1 MIMPK
6 NIKKILHV
14 LMITVLLLGVF
25 AGCSNNVSSTTE
37 TSTSEF
43 DTSEKSTSEN
53 RNSEIKGTLAEI
65 TERGK
70 IRIGVFSD
78 KYPFGYVDENGEFQG
93 FDVYIARRFA
103 KDLLG
108 DESKV
113 EFVIVDAASRVAFL
127 ESNKVDIIMANFTV
141 TEERKQ
147 KVDFANPYM
156 KVSLGIVSPES
167 APITSVEQLKS
178 KKAIVAKGTTAET
191 FLTQN
196 YPDIEQLKFEQ
207 YTEIFEALKD
217 GRGDA
222 IVNDNTEVIAWA
234 KKNPGFVVGV
244 PSLGGQDTI
253 APAVK
258 KGNKE
263 LLDWINKEL
272 EALGKEN
279 FIHQAYDATLAEIY
293 GEDYKEQLVIEGGKL
308 E

>member
-1 MIMPK
+1 MNK
-6 NIKKILHV
+6 IKRIIPLVVSIV
-14 LMITVLLLGVF
+14 LALGVL
-25 AGCSNNVSSTTE
+25 AGCGSNTSNNKSSI
-37 TSTSEF
+37 
-43 DTSEKSTSEN
+43 D
-53 RNSEIKGTLAEI
+53 EIK
-65 TERGK
+65 ERGK
-70 IRIGVFSD
+70 IKIGVFSD
-78 KYPFGYVDENGEFQG
+78 KNPFGYVDADGKNQG
-93 FDVYIARRFA
+93 FDVYIAKRFA

-113 EFVIVDAASRVAFL
+113 EFVLVDAASRVAYL

-141 TEERKQ
+141 TEDRKQ

-156 KVSLGIVSPES
+156 KVSLGIVSPDS
-167 APITSVEQLKS
+167 APITSIDQLKG

-191 FLTQN
+191 YLTKN

-217 GRGDA
+217 GRGAA

-234 KKNPGFVVGV
+234 KQNPGFTVGV

-258 KGNKE
+258 KGNKD
-263 LLDWINKEL
+263 LLDWINNEL
-272 EALGKEN
+272 TALGKEN
-279 FIHQAYDATLAEIY
+279 FIHKAYDATLADVY
-293 GEDYKEQLVIEGGKL
+293 GEDYKESLVIEGGKL

>member
-1 MIMPK
+1 MKGVVRMRKIKRIVQLLMVAVLALGMLAGCNNASSDTSAQEAK
-6 NIKKILHV
+6 GSIAEIKK
-14 LMITVLLLGVF
+14 
-25 AGCSNNVSSTTE
+25 
-37 TSTSEF
+37 
-43 DTSEKSTSEN
+43 
-53 RNSEIKGTLAEI
+53 
-65 TERGK
+65 RGK

-78 KYPFGYVDENGEFQG
+78 KNPFGYVDENGENQG

-113 EFVIVDAASRVAFL
+113 EFVLVDAASRVAFL

-167 APITSVEQLKS
+167 APITSVEQLKG

-191 FLTQN
+191 YLTKN

-234 KKNPGFVVGV
+234 KQNPGFVVGV
-244 PSLGGQDTI
+244 PTLGGQDTI

-263 LLDWINKEL
+263 LLDWINNEL
-272 EALGKEN
+272 AILGEEK
-279 FIHQAYDATLAEIY
+279 FISKAYDETLAHIY
-293 GEDYKEQLVIEGGKL
+293 GEEFKDSIVIEGGKL

>member
-1 MIMPK
+1 M
-6 NIKKILHV
+6 KKIKRIIPLV
-14 LMITVLLLGVF
+14 MVAILALGVL
-25 AGCSNNVSSTTE
+25 AGCNSASTN
-37 TSTSEF
+37 TSTS
-43 DTSEKSTSEN
+43 TTGAKGSIA
-53 RNSEIKGTLAEI
+53 EIK
-65 TERGK
+65 ERGTIK
-70 IRIGVFSD
+70 IGVFSD
-78 KYPFGYVDENGEFQG
+78 KNPFGYVDQNGKNQG
-93 FDVYIARRFA
+93 FDVYIAKRFA

-113 EFVIVDAASRVAFL
+113 EFVLVDAASRVAYL

-141 TEERKQ
+141 TDERKQ

-156 KVSLGIVSPES
+156 KVSLGVVSPDK
-167 APITSVEQLKS
+167 APITSIDQLKG
-178 KKAIVAKGTTAET
+178 KKAIIAKGTTAET
-191 FLTQN
+191 YLTKN

-217 GRGDA
+217 GRGAA

-234 KKNPGFVVGV
+234 KQNPGFTVGV

-263 LLDWINKEL
+263 LLDWINNEL
-272 EALGKEN
+272 TALGKEN
-279 FIHQAYDATLAEIY
+279 FIHKAYDATLADVY
-293 GEDYKEQLVIEGGKL
+293 GEDYKESLVIEGGKL

>member
-1 MIMPK
+1 MPK

-37 TSTSEF
+37 TSTSES

-167 APITSVEQLKS
+167 APITSVEQLKG